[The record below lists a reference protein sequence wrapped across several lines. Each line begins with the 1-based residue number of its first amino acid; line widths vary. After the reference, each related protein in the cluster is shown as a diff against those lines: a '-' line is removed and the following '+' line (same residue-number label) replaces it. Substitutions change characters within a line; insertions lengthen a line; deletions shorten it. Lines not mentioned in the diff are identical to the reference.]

1 LAAALLL
8 GLLVSVLTW
17 RVSAQGAAPLAFR
30 TVYGKLELVNDQR
43 GGVIVVSDDGQRMAW
58 RFNKAVLEEVAH
70 FKPGAP
76 VVVIYRERGGD
87 KVVTAIAFPGAAASP
102 VYVNTTGER
111 VELVSGPM
119 LNGTCGQRAESPP
132 HTTTI
137 PIGGQAETSDACW
150 CCAPAGESCTPAN
163 KTGLGKAFLAR
174 CYE

>member
-1 LAAALLL
+1 MDRLRSSAGLAAALLL
-8 GLLVSVLTW
+8 GLLASVLTW
-17 RVSAQGAAPLAFR
+17 RVSAQGAAPLALR

-58 RFNKAVLEEVAH
+58 RFNKAVLEEVAR
-70 FKPGAP
+70 FKP
-76 VVVIYRERGGD
+76 GGD

-119 LNGTCGQRAESPP
+119 VDGACGRRADTLPN
-132 HTTTI
+132 TTTI

-163 KTGLGKAFLAR
+163 RTGLGKAFLAR